1 MDRCVS
7 KPPCFKFLMAGIRLS
22 LSSGPMATSMAL
34 TFYIRTLLPL
44 LILRTSMPDD
54 GGRSSEFNEQALVL
68 LRAMARTQSH
78 THVGSVGQ
86 QGLHQRA
93 TTVHSELA
101 CRAAGTSSFQSQ
113 SWGVKQAE
121 AEGQSMERS
130 VRRPSEGRRS
140 VPAWRQIA
148 KGTAGA
154 TAEPRALKQ
163 QGVPAT
169 ESLAPKHPLTDPLT
183 GSRKIN
189 LLPAL
194 QRLSMPADE
203 RPRQDDGPPAHR
215 HPPPK
220 QVIPWP
226 RRVAHAAV
234 PPDNSQ
240 STSPAPSGPTQCK
253 LQAADKLRGG

>member
-1 MDRCVS
+1 MDILYPHSSPGSPPLSPRHHAQWWPSLHSRQPARHGNAGFREEDTAPWRAAEGRASQCGSKECTRLNTCTRNAPRAGKAVDRC
-7 KPPCFKFLMAGIRLS
+7 PRYFA
-22 LSSGPMATSMAL
+22 
-34 TFYIRTLLPL
+34 
-44 LILRTSMPDD
+44 
-54 GGRSSEFNEQALVL
+54 
-68 LRAMARTQSH
+68 
-78 THVGSVGQ
+78 
-86 QGLHQRA
+86 
-93 TTVHSELA
+93 
-101 CRAAGTSSFQSQ
+101 
-113 SWGVKQAE
+113 GVKQAE

-148 KGTAGA
+148 KGAAGA

-163 QGVPAT
+163 QGVSAT

-183 GSRKIN
+183 GSREIN

-226 RRVAHAAV
+226 RRVAV
-234 PPDNSQ
+234 PPDNAQ

>member
-121 AEGQSMERS
+121 ALGQSSLGWISKVLRGLSFCAWQIGSQGCRRCHSRVQGSETEKRLSHPNVRWIARSHWLFGRFSPGERFS
-130 VRRPSEGRRS
+130 IGAGYAVRGRRDANEATVAAVEFGLEES
-140 VPAWRQIA
+140 
-148 KGTAGA
+148 KGTG
-154 TAEPRALKQ
+154 
-163 QGVPAT
+163 
-169 ESLAPKHPLTDPLT
+169 ST
-183 GSRKIN
+183 GGIRCRCSRTT
-189 LLPAL
+189 
-194 QRLSMPADE
+194 
-203 RPRQDDGPPAHR
+203 H
-215 HPPPK
+215 
-220 QVIPWP
+220 
-226 RRVAHAAV
+226 
-234 PPDNSQ
+234 
-240 STSPAPSGPTQCK
+240 
-253 LQAADKLRGG
+253 